1 MASTTIVE
9 NLQAD
14 QVKTTEL
21 TAGNA
26 IFTGKARFV
35 QPIKADIDGAQDI
48 NSVQTGSISNSSYV
62 MFSTGTNL
70 FKVSYSDLVADLSTK
85 VSVDIPDSEGVGY

>member
-14 QVKTTEL
+14 SVKTTEL
-21 TAGNA
+21 NAGNA

-35 QPIKADIDGAQDI
+35 QPIYADIDGAQDI

-62 MFSTGTNL
+62 MFSNGTNL
-70 FKVSYSDLVADLSTK
+70 FRVLYSDLITDLSSKITI
-85 VSVDIPDSEGVGY
+85 DIPSGEGVGY